1 MPSSHDTRPQH
12 APAGL
17 GELVVTDGRDLL
29 LGSVAGTRC
38 RTGRTGLH
46 RVQHRDLAAAGGAG
60 SGHGSRAQRMLA
72 DYLFTT
78 FPVHRVEA
86 STDVTNL
93 REQRSLEKAGFSR
106 EGLLRGAQWRSG
118 AYHDLVSYACLRGE
132 AER

>member
-1 MPSSHDTRPQH
+1 
-12 APAGL
+12 
-17 GELVVTDGRDLL
+17 
-29 LGSVAGTRC
+29 
-38 RTGRTGLH
+38 
-46 RVQHRDLAAAGGAG
+46 
-60 SGHGSRAQRMLA
+60 MLA

-132 AER
+132 AERVADGRTGRGAP